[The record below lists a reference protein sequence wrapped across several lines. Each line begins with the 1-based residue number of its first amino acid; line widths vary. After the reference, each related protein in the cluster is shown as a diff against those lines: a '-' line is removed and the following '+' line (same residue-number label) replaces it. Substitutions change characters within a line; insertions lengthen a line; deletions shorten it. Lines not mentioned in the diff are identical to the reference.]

1 MKGESFIPV
10 VLSDLLNHAAKG
22 VVSDCE
28 QYRSR
33 PLDLPLLIA
42 MSSSVN
48 VPWPEK
54 GMGDAEYIYAFQ
66 KVIMPIALEFAPEL
80 VISKTFACS
89 PFDAHFDIF
98 QFRLVSMQLQVMI
111 LGNVSFLPKDML
123 I

>member
-1 MKGESFIPV
+1 MKGGSFIPV
-10 VLSDLLNHAAKG
+10 VLLDLSNHAAKG
-22 VVSDCE
+22 LVSDCE

-33 PLDLPLLIA
+33 LFELLIA

-80 VISKTFACS
+80 VISEIFACF
-89 PFDAHFDIF
+89 PFDAY
-98 QFRLVSMQLQVMI
+98 
-111 LGNVSFLPKDML
+111 
-123 I
+123 

>member
-10 VLSDLLNHAAKG
+10 VLSDLSNHAAK
-22 VVSDCE
+22 VLVSDCE

-33 PLDLPLLIA
+33 LFDLPLLIA

-80 VISKTFACS
+80 VISKIFACF
-89 PFDAHFDIF
+89 PFNAYFNIF
-98 QFRLVSMQLQVMI
+98 QFLLVSMRLQVTT
-111 LGNVSFLPKDML
+111 LENVSFLPKDMPT
-123 I
+123 